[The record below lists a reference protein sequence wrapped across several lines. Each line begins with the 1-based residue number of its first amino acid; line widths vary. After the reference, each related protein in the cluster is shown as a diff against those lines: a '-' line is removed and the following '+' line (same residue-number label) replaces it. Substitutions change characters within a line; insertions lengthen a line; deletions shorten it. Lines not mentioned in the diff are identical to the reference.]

1 MNRFL
6 PLLLAAPL
14 ALAACG
20 GDPAP
25 ADPAPT
31 EATHTEAHE
40 TAASSGPVTPEMVD
54 GVQVVAIEAGS
65 MGFQPRQIQ
74 LQAGVPARFVIT
86 RTVDDACSS
95 EITIPDYDVAATP
108 LPLGEAVA
116 VEFTPSEAGEVDF
129 VCGMDMQRGTIAV
142 VS

>member
-1 MNRFL
+1 MRRR
-6 PLLLAAPL
+6 PVAEAT
-14 ALAACG
+14 
-20 GDPAP
+20 PA
-25 ADPAPT
+25 
-31 EATHTEAHE
+31 EATTHTEAHE
-40 TAASSGPVTPEMVD
+40 TATPSGPVTPEMVD
-54 GVQVVAIEAGS
+54 GVQVVAIEAGT

-95 EITIPDYDVAATP
+95 EITIPSYDVAATA
-108 LPLGEAVA
+108 LPLGEPVA
-116 VEFTPSEAGEVDF
+116 IEFTPTEAGEVDF

>member
-20 GDPAP
+20 GNETPAEP
-25 ADPAPT
+25 D
-31 EATHTEAHE
+31 THPDAHE
-40 TAASSGPVTPEMVD
+40 TATSAGPVSPEMVD
-54 GVQVVAIEAGS
+54 GVQVVAIEAGT

-74 LQAGVPARFVIT
+74 LQADVPARFVIT

-108 LPLGEAVA
+108 LPLGEPVA
-116 VEFTPSEAGEVDF
+116 IEFTPGEAGEVDF

-142 VS
+142 VSS

>member
-1 MNRFL
+1 
-6 PLLLAAPL
+6 
-14 ALAACG
+14 
-20 GDPAP
+20 
-25 ADPAPT
+25 
-31 EATHTEAHE
+31 
-40 TAASSGPVTPEMVD
+40 MVD